1 MAIIL
6 NIETSTD
13 ICSVCISRGS
23 EILSIRETPRS
34 YSHSEVIAVFVDEC
48 LKEIG
53 ISAKDLDAVS
63 ISRGPGSY
71 TALRIGAATAKGICF
86 AVDIPLMS
94 VGTLEALAGSVMHLC
109 GDNDIVIPMIDAR
122 RKEVYHAIY
131 KNDFENL
138 HPVEPIILDETTF
151 SALSKYDK
159 IHFCGDGVPKS
170 KGILTISNAQY
181 HDIEC
186 SARHLIKMSNEK
198 FDKKI
203 FEDIAYYEPNYYKG
217 ANITV
222 QKKNILRL

>member
-1 MAIIL
+1 MATIL

-13 ICSVCISRGS
+13 ICSVCIADGTKV
-23 EILSIRETPRS
+23 LAVRETPRS

-48 LKEIG
+48 LKEAG
-53 ISAKDLDAVS
+53 LAAKDLDAVS

-86 AVDIPLMS
+86 AVDIPLIS

-109 GDNDIVIPMIDAR
+109 GKNDIIIPMIDAR

-131 KNDFENL
+131 DNRFDAIHE
-138 HPVEPIILDETTF
+138 VEPIILDENTF
-151 SALSKYDK
+151 IDLSKYDN
-159 IHFCGDGVPKS
+159 IHFCGDGVAKS
-170 KGILTISNAQY
+170 KDILTITNAQY

-186 SARHLIKMSNEK
+186 SALSMIALSNEK

-222 QKKNILRL
+222 QKKNILR